1 MEEDITDKVTMVT
14 VNKQN
19 RNNAGDSYR
28 NNEYRSNRNNRSQRD
43 EQEQRRGRQEPPRY
57 TVTDCAFCELIRN
70 KDVRQEL
77 LKLGFKERHQE
88 PTAKFIYPNQC
99 LPWLRLS
106 MEERETVLENNN
118 LKCKI
123 CLRHLKNSDNR
134 GGICKSGHI
143 ESTGK
148 NGSCWNRSCDYNVTM
163 CREHYNENK
172 ERHSLLRSSI
182 E

>member
-1 MEEDITDKVTMVT
+1 MPYRVSDK
-14 VNKQN
+14 
-19 RNNAGDSYR
+19 S
-28 NNEYRSNRNNRSQRD
+28 
-43 EQEQRRGRQEPPRY
+43 
-57 TVTDCAFCELIRN
+57 IW
-70 KDVRQEL
+70 
-77 LKLGFKERHQE
+77 
-88 PTAKFIYPNQC
+88 PNQC

-134 GGICKSGHI
+134 GGICKNGHI

-172 ERHSLLRSSI
+172 ERHSLLIELTHNLSGSTCLSSCRLEKI
-182 E
+182 QNPPVRKCLKA